1 MPPAV
6 RLILPLL
13 VLLLAALAW
22 LKPLDQLA
30 ETHAE
35 AGLKRAVA
43 SFAAARALN
52 AVISVVQG
60 TELTGGVV
68 VGVKLA
74 PGQVLDPVN
83 DLIEQFSTLMLA
95 ASIAFGTQL
104 LLMQIGAG
112 WLVAGALTLVA
123 LVWGGCYLRGP
134 PPAWLSRVLLALLL
148 VRFIVPVAALAS
160 EYAFQA
166 FMADQ
171 YQVHQQGIEQ
181 AAESFGALPVAEEAA
196 KARWWE
202 VRERIDELKAS
213 AERIVDHTIRIA
225 VVFLLQT
232 LVLPFLV
239 MWGMLQAVRLLS
251 SPTGAR
257 SQGPEGCQHGQ
268 LVSMPGADYGV
279 APRGDGKQ

>member
-1 MPPAV
+1 MAVALASELFAPAGPLIDTRCPSWNAPALMPPAV

-13 VLLLAALAW
+13 VL
-22 LKPLDQLA
+22 
-30 ETHAE
+30 
-35 AGLKRAVA
+35 
-43 SFAAARALN
+43 
-52 AVISVVQG
+52 
-60 TELTGGVV
+60 
-68 VGVKLA
+68 
-74 PGQVLDPVN
+74 
-83 DLIEQFSTLMLA
+83 
-95 ASIAFGTQL
+95 
-104 LLMQIGAG
+104 
-112 WLVAGALTLVA
+112 
-123 LVWGGCYLRGP
+123 
-134 PPAWLSRVLLALLL
+134 LLALLL

-268 LVSMPGADYGV
+268 LVSMPRADYGV